1 MQITSTV
8 AWSADRITVVVM
20 LYLAFIVNEVKIKME
35 SHSVIDYKAGIK
47 RFQAQKRWIYAIY
60 LTLVLPT
67 FVFYVIRGIFKF
79 DHLILIASFEFV
91 FKLLFAILDGFLVYR
106 FMKIVLYFRDFKIM
120 KIKLKVSNQRNLS
133 RY

>member
-8 AWSADRITVVVM
+8 AWSACRITVVVM

-35 SHSVIDYKAGIK
+35 SHTVIDYKAGIK

-106 FMKIVLYFRDFKIM
+106 FMKIVLY
-120 KIKLKVSNQRNLS
+120 
-133 RY
+133 

>member
-1 MQITSTV
+1 M
-8 AWSADRITVVVM
+8 
-20 LYLAFIVNEVKIKME
+20 
-35 SHSVIDYKAGIK
+35 
-47 RFQAQKRWIYAIY
+47 
-60 LTLVLPT
+60 
-67 FVFYVIRGIFKF
+67 IRAIFKF